1 MEIKKLLKDYYI
13 RVNNNKFI
21 GVNINILNNQT
32 ESPLDIAL
40 LENNISI

>member
-1 MEIKKLLKDYYI
+1 MEIKKLLKDYYKK
-13 RVNNNKFI
+13 VYNNKFI